1 MPSTTSCEAEV
12 GESRNDNNLQN
23 NLRLKLAQ
31 LFLNIGVSSVATV
44 MEGVCYDLATTATT
58 AERRLN
64 SAAVEL

>member
-1 MPSTTSCEAEV
+1 
-12 GESRNDNNLQN
+12 
-23 NLRLKLAQ
+23 LRLKLAQ

>member
-23 NLRLKLAQ
+23 NLRLKFVAQ
-31 LFLNIGVSSVATV
+31 LFPNIGVSSVATV
-44 MEGVCYDLATTATT
+44 MEGVCYDNATT

-64 SAAVEL
+64 SASVEL